1 MSDEDSPPELIDSVS
16 PSDDDI
22 SSTFNDTDT
31 ELLYTNDD
39 EGDEG
44 DEGDDAEEDNK
55 SDEGDYDSSQFQEDS
70 TSQNNGEDN
79 TMGDIL
85 DVKALMDMGKLSTE
99 TQDGSIPLPSVFN
112 IDTGNLLVFDQQE
125 QSDILFSENKE
136 EVIKDL
142 TQRCVQELFDKIFNL
157 PVKNSNK
164 GPIAQLPPPKTPIPR
179 EKPVPQMKPETRWEK
194 FAKEKGI
201 KNRKRTRMLYDEG
214 TDTYKPRWG
223 KGRIND
229 PKDVWIMPD
238 KPGELERY
246 GVEDPF
252 LLEKVKK
259 KERTEKNK
267 KLQVKNLKRA
277 AAAQQETLPPTLD
290 ITKNAPRR
298 QKYSLERAVELAQL
312 STASMG
318 KFDKLHR
325 DEPAIKVQSHLLS
338 SSIPKE
344 LKETSKIAERVLKKS
359 KSLNVEKAVREELRQ
374 PSKSDKKS
382 DKKSSKKKKEP
393 KKPIKRNKRKS
404 KGVKAKK
411 TKQTQSALKRKSY

>member
-1 MSDEDSPPELIDSVS
+1 MSDDDSPPELIDSVA
-16 PSDDDI
+16 PSDDDL
-22 SSTFNDTDT
+22 SSTFNDTET

-39 EGDEG
+39 EHIEGDELMSN
-44 DEGDDAEEDNK
+44 EGDDADEGNDVMSNDEGEDN
-55 SDEGDYDSSQFQEDS
+55 
-70 TSQNNGEDN
+70 N

-85 DVKALMDMGKLSTE
+85 DVKALMDMGKLSTDGE
-99 TQDGSIPLPSVFN
+99 TQDGSIPLPSVFD
-112 IDTGNLLVFDQQE
+112 IDAGNLLVFDLQD
-125 QSDILFSENKE
+125 QSDLLFSENKE

-142 TQRCVQELFDKIFNL
+142 TQRCVQELFEKIFNL

-164 GPIAQLPPPKTPIPR
+164 GPIAQLPPPKTLIPR
-179 EKPVPQMKPETRWEK
+179 EKPVPQLKYETRWDK

-201 KNRKRTRMLYDEG
+201 RKKKRSRMLYDES

-223 KGRIND
+223 MGRIND

-238 KPGELERY
+238 KPEELERY

-259 KERTEKNK
+259 RERMEKNK
-267 KLQVKNLKRA
+267 KLQVKNIKRA
-277 AAAQQETLPPTLD
+277 SSAQHETLPPTLD

-298 QKYSLERAVELAQL
+298 QKYSLERAVQLAQL

-325 DEPAIKVQSHLLS
+325 DEPALKVQSHRLS
-338 SSIPKE
+338 SSVPKE

-359 KSLNVEKAVREELRQ
+359 KSLNLEKAVRDEMKQ
-374 PSKSDKKS
+374 TPKSNKKTD
-382 DKKSSKKKKEP
+382 DKKSSKKKKGSKP
-393 KKPIKRNKRKS
+393 VKKPVRSKRKS

-411 TKQTQSALKRKSY
+411 AKQSQISRKSY